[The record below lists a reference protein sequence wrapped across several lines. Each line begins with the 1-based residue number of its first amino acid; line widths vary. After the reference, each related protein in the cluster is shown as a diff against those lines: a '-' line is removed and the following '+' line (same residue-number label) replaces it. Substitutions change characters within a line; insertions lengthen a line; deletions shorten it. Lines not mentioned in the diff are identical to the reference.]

1 MKQNEEV
8 QGERVETCW
17 MTVSDRRRCVQC
29 SRTLGGWVGGARLF
43 APTVGVQQLLGALDR
58 LEPKLKKRQHDLQF
72 LRGLLRSSDFN
83 ILMKVRAQ

>member
-1 MKQNEEV
+1 MNADDAYSV
-8 QGERVETCW
+8 VEP
-17 MTVSDRRRCVQC
+17 
-29 SRTLGGWVGGARLF
+29 WVGGARLF